1 MGSNHDLGRFPSRW
15 CGGDERKTRLALLV
29 MATLPGT
36 SVLYYGDEIGMTD
49 VDVPVAL
56 RRDNAT
62 LNVAQGADSGGRD
75 RARTPMP
82 WDGSPGGGF
91 TGAGVTPWL
100 PLGAPPLGSVADQ
113 RDDPGSVLS
122 LCRDLLALRRAEL
135 GGGVAEFENLHV
147 DDGQWVYQAGPLV
160 VAGNFTDQ
168 PARLP
173 AGEVLLRS
181 GPAGDAPPG
190 VLRPWE
196 GVITR
201 PAR

>member
-1 MGSNHDLGRFPSRW
+1 
-15 CGGDERKTRLALLV
+15 
-29 MATLPGT
+29 
-36 SVLYYGDEIGMTD
+36 VLYYGDEIGMTD

>member
-1 MGSNHDLGRFPSRW
+1 
-15 CGGDERKTRLALLV
+15 
-29 MATLPGT
+29 
-36 SVLYYGDEIGMTD
+36 
-49 VDVPVAL
+49 
-56 RRDNAT
+56 
-62 LNVAQGADSGGRD
+62 
-75 RARTPMP
+75 
-82 WDGSPGGGF
+82 
-91 TGAGVTPWL
+91 
-100 PLGAPPLGSVADQ
+100 
-113 RDDPGSVLS
+113 
-122 LCRDLLALRRAEL
+122 
-135 GGGVAEFENLHV
+135 
-147 DDGQWVYQAGPLV
+147 